1 MTPATWAHG
10 VHERWKGIPGG
21 RRRRDLHNCHSRV
34 NTLWDCMFQG
44 LVMSN
49 VNIIR
54 SIIPHALGDGGMI
67 KLPLGRHSGIA
78 LPSRPSGTRSSPQDT
93 DTRLARSMEDQG

>member
-34 NTLWDCMFQG
+34 RYALGMHFQG

-54 SIIPHALGDGGMI
+54 SIILHALGDGGMI
-67 KLPLGRHSGIA
+67 KLPLGRQSDIA
-78 LPSRPSGTRSSPQDT
+78 LPSQPSGT
-93 DTRLARSMEDQG
+93 